1 MRQVLLVDD
10 ESAVTNSLLHGIDW
24 AALDLSVAG
33 VAMNGLQALEYIQ
46 KNPVDIVITDIRM
59 AELDGLSLSQQ
70 IYQMNRN
77 IQIIIISG
85 FAEFSYVQKALSYG
99 IIGYVLKPVEYA
111 ELTRYLKLA
120 IHKLNRYRDFGEND
134 LLDALYQNH
143 AGRLRQ
149 LLRARG
155 LETEQY
161 YAAASVSAQPLAGAD
176 GEVLAVRMGYKRY
189 GYIAAAPF
197 IQPALRALADDPDC
211 SGFSYI
217 RGPVPVQKLGPALKR
232 LSVSAFH
239 YFFDPAQK
247 IFADVRRKARLPYP
261 ALISA
266 AAEQDAPRLIELFRK
281 IGTMPPEELSL
292 NAAWRLYNILAD
304 DEFYGPSVALDDIY
318 SPEHLVFCFSTFRNM
333 IQTICARL
341 ADCSAAQPDGSLS
354 NSAFLHMVRFVE
366 LHLSE
371 NCSLQLLA
379 REMNM
384 NANYLG
390 QLFKRETGKTYSN
403 YVTELRIER
412 AKELLSADELSINE
426 IAMALGFN
434 DYFYFL
440 KTFKRVT
447 GCTPKQYRQRQ
458 EAGGPAELPAEAANE
473 AREG

>member
-10 ESAVTNSLLHGIDW
+10 ESAVTNSLLYGIDW
-24 AALDLSVAG
+24 ASLDLTVAG

-59 AELDGLSLSQQ
+59 AELDGLSLSQR

-77 IQIIIISG
+77 IQTIIISG
-85 FAEFSYVQKALSYG
+85 FAEFSYAQKALAYG
-99 IIGYVLKPVEYA
+99 VIGYVLKPIEYA

-120 IHKLNRYRDFGEND
+120 IHKLDRRRDSVEND

-143 AGRLRQ
+143 AGQLRQ

-155 LETEQY
+155 LEADQY
-161 YAAASVSAQPLAGAD
+161 YTAASVSAQPLFGAD
-176 GEVLAVRMGYKRY
+176 EKVFPVRMGYKRY

-197 IQPALRALADDPDC
+197 VQPALRTLADDPDC
-211 SGFSYI
+211 SGFSFI
-217 RGPVPVQKLGPALKR
+217 RAPAPVQKLGPALKR

-247 IFADVRRKARLPYP
+247 IFTGARRRARLPYP
-261 ALISA
+261 ALVAA
-266 AAEQDAPRLIELFRK
+266 AAEQDAPRLIELLRK
-281 IGTMPPEELSL
+281 IGALPPEELSL
-292 NAAWRLYNILAD
+292 NEAWRLYNTLAD
-304 DEFYGPSVALDDIY
+304 SEFCGPSVALDDIY
-318 SPEHLVFCFSTFRNM
+318 SPEHLVFCFGTFQNM
-333 IQTICARL
+333 IQTLCTRL
-341 ADCSAAQPDGSLS
+341 TDCPAAQPDGSLS

-371 NCSLQLLA
+371 NCSLQLIA

-390 QLFKRETGKTYSN
+390 QLFKRETGKTYST

-412 AKELLSADELSINE
+412 AKELLASGELSINE
-426 IAMALGFN
+426 IAAALGFN

-440 KTFKRVT
+440 KTFKRVS

-458 EAGGPAELPAEAANE
+458 ETGALLDLSADG
-473 AREG
+473 

>member
-24 AALDLSVAG
+24 ASLGLAVAG

-77 IQIIIISG
+77 IQTIIISG
-85 FAEFSYVQKALSYG
+85 FAEFSYAQKALAYG
-99 IIGYVLKPVEYA
+99 VIGYVLKPIEYA

-120 IHKLNRYRDFGEND
+120 IHKLDRRRDSVEND

-155 LETEQY
+155 LEADQY
-161 YAAASVSAQPLAGAD
+161 YTAASVSAQPLFGAD
-176 GEVLAVRMGYKRY
+176 EKVFAVRMGYKRY

-197 IQPALRALADDPDC
+197 VQPALRALADDPDC

-217 RGPVPVQKLGPALKR
+217 RAPAPVQKLGPALKR

-247 IFADVRRKARLPYP
+247 IFTGARRRARLPYP
-261 ALISA
+261 ALVAA
-266 AAEQDAPRLIELFRK
+266 AAEQDAPRLIELLRK
-281 IGTMPPEELSL
+281 IGALPPEELSL
-292 NAAWRLYNILAD
+292 NEAWRLYNTLAD
-304 DEFYGPSVALDDIY
+304 SEFCGPSVALDDIY
-318 SPEHLVFCFSTFRNM
+318 SPEHLVFCFGTFQSM
-333 IQTICARL
+333 IQTLCARL
-341 ADCSAAQPDGSLS
+341 DDCPAAQPDGSLS

-371 NCSLQLLA
+371 NCSLQLIA

-390 QLFKRETGKTYSN
+390 QLFKRETGKTYSA

-412 AKELLSADELSINE
+412 AKELLASGELSINE
-426 IAMALGFN
+426 IAAALGFN

-440 KTFKRVT
+440 KTFKRVS

-458 EAGGPAELPAEAANE
+458 ETGGLLELSSGKA
-473 AREG
+473 

>member
-24 AALDLSVAG
+24 ASLGLAVAG
-33 VAMNGLQALEYIQ
+33 VAMNGLQALEIIR
-46 KNPVDIVITDIRM
+46 KDPVDIVITDIRM
-59 AELDGLSLSQQ
+59 SELDGLSLSQR

-85 FAEFSYVQKALSYG
+85 FAEFSYAQKALSYG
-99 IIGYVLKPVEYA
+99 VIGYVLKPIEYA
-111 ELTRYLKLA
+111 ELTRYLRLA
-120 IHKLNRYRDFGEND
+120 IQKLDRRRDFSQND

-149 LLRARG
+149 LLRTQG

-161 YAAASVSAQPLAGAD
+161 YAAASVSRQPLFGAD
-176 GEVLAVRMGYKRY
+176 GKVLAIRMGYKCY
-189 GYIAAAPF
+189 GYIAAVPF
-197 IQPALRALADDPDC
+197 VQPALRTLPDDPDC
-211 SGFSYI
+211 SGFSFI
-217 RGPVPVQKLGPALKR
+217 RTPVPVQKLGPALKR

-247 IFADVRRKARLPYP
+247 ISAAARRRARLPYP
-261 ALISA
+261 ALVAA
-266 AAEQDAPRLIELFRK
+266 AAEQDAPRLIELLQK
-281 IGTMPPEELSL
+281 ISSLPPEDLSL
-292 NAAWRLYNILAD
+292 NEAWRLYNTLAD
-304 DEFYGPSVALDDIY
+304 SELYGPSVALDDIY
-318 SPEHLVFCFSTFRNM
+318 TPEHLVFCFGTFQNM
-333 IQTICARL
+333 IQTLCTRL
-341 ADCSAAQPDGSLS
+341 AECPSAQPDGSLS
-354 NSAFLHMVRFVE
+354 NAAFLHMVRFVE

-371 NCSLQLLA
+371 NCSLQLVA

-390 QLFKRETGKTYSN
+390 QLFKRETGKTYSA

-412 AKELLSADELSINE
+412 AKELLASGEMSINE
-426 IAMALGFN
+426 IAAALGFN

-440 KTFKRVT
+440 KTFKRVS

-458 EAGGPAELPAEAANE
+458 ETGALFDLSADG
-473 AREG
+473 